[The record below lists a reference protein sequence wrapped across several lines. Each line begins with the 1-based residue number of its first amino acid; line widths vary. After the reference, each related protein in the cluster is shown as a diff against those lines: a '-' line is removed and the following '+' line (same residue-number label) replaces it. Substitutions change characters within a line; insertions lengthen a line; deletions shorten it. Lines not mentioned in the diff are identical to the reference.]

1 MDMQIITFDKVMDM
15 QIITF
20 DKRFQNQVLDL
31 FDKKVKDD
39 IIVQKQTEEPVLTEN
54 GKTVSEIE
62 FAGIKNGSEIFIKN
76 DLTSL
81 IDYAKKKEYAK
92 DK

>member
-1 MDMQIITFDKVMDM
+1 MDM

>member
-62 FAGIKNGSEIFIKN
+62 FAGIKNGSEIFIK
-76 DLTSL
+76 
-81 IDYAKKKEYAK
+81 K
-92 DK
+92 